1 MYHLDDVRFKFENG
15 GGKPKP
21 KKQVSTVDLTP
32 LDLATMYENNP
43 KYGGNRYM
51 DTNSIRRLDNF
62 MIKKG
67 VGYPQ
72 RVAFA
77 TNYHQ
82 EGNTINSHGN
92 SAYGMMGWRGERAT
106 PIIGKDEATQI
117 NYLYNTTYGKF
128 DNKHW
133 HHGGKGSGYKTAVE
147 AQNAFK
153 NAKTVEDA
161 TRALTYGY
169 VRPPAEDRKF
179 RLANVRG
186 LITKQKSK
194 K

>member
-1 MYHLDDVRFKFENG
+1 MYHLDEIIAE
-15 GGKPKP
+15 PKNSTRKSKN
-21 KKQVSTVDLTP
+21 KKEVTVDLTP
-32 LDLATMYENNP
+32 LDLATIYENNP
-43 KYGGNRYM
+43 VYGGNKYM
-51 DTNSIRRLDNF
+51 DTNAIRRLDNY

-82 EGNTINSHGN
+82 EGNTIKAHGN
-92 SAYGMMGWRGERAT
+92 GAYGIMGWKDERAT
-106 PIIGKDEATQI
+106 PIIDADELTQL

-133 HHGGKGSGYKTAVE
+133 HHGGKGSGYKTAVD

-153 NAKTVEDA
+153 NASTVEDA
-161 TRALTYGY
+161 TKALTYGY
-169 VRPPAEDRKF
+169 VRPPEEDRKF

-186 LITKQKSK
+186 LITKTKVK
-194 K
+194 R